1 MASSDERPQPQLNS
15 NGRVVPEFTKLFIN
29 NEWVD
34 SVEGL
39 TMDVINP
46 ATEEKICSV
55 QRAGLRDVDR
65 AVAAARE
72 AFDNPSSAWRKMSQ
86 YERGRLLFRLADLIE
101 QHADVIAD
109 LES

>member
-1 MASSDERPQPQLNS
+1 MDLNDAKPQPQLNS

-34 SVEGL
+34 SLEGL

-55 QRAGLRDVDR
+55 
-65 AVAAARE
+65 
-72 AFDNPSSAWRKMSQ
+72 
-86 YERGRLLFRLADLIE
+86 
-101 QHADVIAD
+101 
-109 LES
+109 